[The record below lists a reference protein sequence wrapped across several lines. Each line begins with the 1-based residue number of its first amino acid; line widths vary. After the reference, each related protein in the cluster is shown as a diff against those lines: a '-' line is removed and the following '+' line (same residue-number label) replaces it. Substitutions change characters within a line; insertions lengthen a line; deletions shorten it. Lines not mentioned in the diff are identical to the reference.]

1 MGVIGTAIKIS
12 TFNVQLHYIS
22 DDLQKR
28 SIDIKQSSEN
38 MLKAIQGTKT
48 NMIQITSVISEYAPS
63 TEDISNQAVSLL
75 EIAENNNVLISAVK
89 SSNGEVLR
97 HSKEM
102 ETDMQSLVEVM
113 LEMKKM
119 WRALA
124 RLLGKPIFW
133 L

>member
-89 SSNGEVLR
+89 NSNGEVLR